1 MLTLGPLAFAA
12 PLALIAFLALPALWM
27 LLRATPPAPNVVVF
41 APIRLL
47 QRLARTPET
56 PQTTPWWLIALRL
69 ILAALVILALA
80 RPIIQP
86 DTANDSEAPVLVIL
100 DDGWT
105 SAARWDAAREA
116 AQSTLQA
123 ARADGRAAAILFTAA
138 PADRA
143 PALRFGPA
151 GEALSRLE
159 AHDPHAWR
167 PDRASAATRLSAGLA
182 REGAPNRLETIWITD
197 AIAGDGEADRELA
210 RIASQA
216 GPLTILTPP
225 DEDLPLALTGVEA
238 SPDGFTAVIRRADA
252 EQPRNV
258 AVTALTADGRAIARA
273 AGFMEAGQAEARLTA
288 RLPLDLRNRIA
299 WLQIDGEASAGA
311 VHLTGD
317 RWRRPRVGLIRP
329 EGGDGQPLLSDL
341 HYAREALSGSAELVS
356 GDLDLVLEA
365 EPSVLVLVDQVQA
378 DDDRITTFLE
388 AGGLVIR
395 FAGPRLAAAPDT
407 LLPAPLRQGGRLFGG
422 ALAWD
427 EAQGLSPFP
436 DESPFAG
443 LIIPAEATVE
453 RQVLAE
459 PGPALN
465 ARVWARLQDGTPL
478 VTADRRGEGWLVLF
492 HVTAGPAWS
501 SLPLSGLFPAMLE
514 RTLSLADTGRAAAPT
529 GGAWGLEQALTGRG
543 ALTDPPG
550 GSEPIPADQ
559 FTQARAAASTPP
571 GLWRLGAAG
580 AALNTVQAGDTLEP
594 IARNLP
600 GATYAVRG
608 EAVERRLAGPLL
620 TAALILLAL
629 DTLIALALAGRL
641 PTLRRLRKA
650 APVLL
655 AASFLGVL
663 TPQLSE
669 AQEPTLGP
677 AENALE
683 VRLAYVL
690 TDDARIDQLSRAG
703 LAGLS
708 RESTRRSAV
717 EPAEPVGVDIE
728 TDPIVFYPVVYWP
741 ITLDAPALSME
752 ASRKVQAYLDAGGL
766 IIFDTRDGAE
776 AALRGQPHPGLVRT
790 LEDVDLPALE
800 PIPGDHVIGRSF
812 YLLDDFP
819 GRYPGGTVWVEA
831 AGAGASRDGV
841 SGVVIGSADWAAAW
855 AVDETGRPLAPVEGG
870 PRQRELAIR
879 FGVNVAMYALTGN
892 YKADQVHVPAILER
906 LGQE

>member
-1 MLTLGPLAFAA
+1 MLSVGPLAFAA

-27 LLRATPPAPNVVVF
+27 LLRATPPAPSTVVF

-69 ILAALVILALA
+69 FMAALIILALA
-80 RPIIQP
+80 RPILQP
-86 DTANDSEAPVLVIL
+86 DPASESDAPALVIL

-105 SAARWDAAREA
+105 SAAHWEAARDAARARLE
-116 AQSTLQA
+116 A
-123 ARADGRAAAILFTAA
+123 ARADGREAALLFTAERGE
-138 PADRA
+138 RA
-143 PALRFGPA
+143 PRLQFRSA
-151 GEALSRLE
+151 GETLARLE
-159 AHDPHAWR
+159 AHQPFAWPVQR
-167 PDRASAATRLSAGLA
+167 GSASQRLTQALQVQGAPARIETVWISDGLSGSDEGDQALA
-182 REGAPNRLETIWITD
+182 RA
-197 AIAGDGEADRELA
+197 AAA
-210 RIASQA
+210 A
-216 GPLTILTPP
+216 GPLTLLTPP
-225 DEDLPLALTGVEA
+225 ADEMALALSAVEA
-238 SPDGFTAVIRRADA
+238 SPDGFTAVVRRARSDTA
-252 EQPRNV
+252 RPV
-258 AVTALTADGRAIARA
+258 SVTALSADGRAVARA
-273 AGFMEAGQAEARLTA
+273 SGVMEAGEGEARLSA

-299 WLQIDGEASAGA
+299 RLQIDGEASAGA

-317 RWRRPRVGLIRP
+317 RWRRPRVGLVRP
-329 EGGDGQPLLSDL
+329 EGGDGQPLLSDFN
-341 HYAREALSGSAELVS
+341 YAREALSGAAEIVS
-356 GDLDLVLEA
+356 GDLETVLGAEPAALVLIDA
-365 EPSVLVLVDQVQA
+365 VRAQ
-378 DDDRITTFLE
+378 DDRITAFLQ

-395 FAGPRLAAAPDT
+395 FAGPRLAADPDT

-443 LIIPAEATVE
+443 LSAPAEATVE

-465 ARVWARLQDGTPL
+465 ARVWARLEDGTPL

-514 RTLSLADTGRAAAPT
+514 RTLSLADASRAAAPS
-529 GGAWGLEQALTGRG
+529 GGAWNIEQALTGRG
-543 ALTDPPG
+543 ALTDPTG
-550 GSEPIPADQ
+550 AAEPIPAEA
-559 FTQARAAASTPP
+559 FAQAEASPQTPP

-580 AALNTVQAGDTLEP
+580 AALNTVQPGDALEP

-608 EAVERRLAGPLL
+608 ESVERRLAGPLL
-620 TAALILLAL
+620 TLALILLAA

-641 PTLRRLRKA
+641 PTMRRPGSAVGSVA
-650 APVLL
+650 ALVLAGAL
-655 AASFLGVL
+655 ANAPDGRAQDLG
-663 TPQLSE
+663 Q
-669 AQEPTLGP
+669 

-683 VRLAYVL
+683 VRLAYI
-690 TDDARIDQLSRAG
+690 TTGDARIDQLSRAG

-717 EPAEPVGVDIE
+717 EPAEPVGVNIE
-728 TDPIVFYPVVYWP
+728 TDAIVFYPVLYWP
-741 ITLDAPALSME
+741 VTRDAPALSIE

-776 AALRGQPHPGLVRT
+776 ASLRSQPHPGLVRT

-800 PIPGDHVIGRSF
+800 AIPSDHVIGRSF
-812 YLLDDFP
+812 YLLDEFP

-841 SGVVIGSADWAAAW
+841 SGIVIGSADWASAW
-855 AVDETGRPLAPVEGG
+855 AVDESGRPLAPVEGG
-870 PRQRELAIR
+870 PRQREMAVR

-906 LGQE
+906 LGAE

>member
-1 MLTLGPLAFAA
+1 MLTFGPLAFAA

-27 LLRATPPAPNVVVF
+27 LLRATPPAPNVVIF

-80 RPIIQP
+80 RPILQP
-86 DTANDSEAPVLVIL
+86 DPASESDAPVLVIV

-105 SAARWDAAREA
+105 SAARWDAAQDA
-116 AQSTLQA
+116 ARARLEA
-123 ARADGRAAAILFTAA
+123 ARADGRRAAILFTAA
-138 PADRA
+138 PTERA
-143 PALRFGPA
+143 PALRFAPA
-151 GEALSRLE
+151 VEALARLD
-159 AHDPHAWR
+159 AHDPHAWA
-167 PDRASAATRLSAGLA
+167 PDRASAAERLRAGFA
-182 REGAPNRLETIWITD
+182 ADGAPGRIETVWITD
-197 AIAGDGEADRELA
+197 GIATDDEGDRALA
-210 RIASQA
+210 RTASSA
-216 GPLTILTPP
+216 GALSVLTPP
-225 DEDLPLALTGVEA
+225 LEDLPLALAAVEA
-238 SPDGFTAVIRRADA
+238 SPDGFIAVVRRADG
-252 EQPRNV
+252 ELTRDV
-258 AVTALTADGRAIARA
+258 SVTALTADGRAVARA
-273 AGFMEAGQAEARLTA
+273 SGTFQAGQTEARFTA

-299 WLQIDGEASAGA
+299 RMQLDGEPSAGA

-317 RWRRPRVGLIRP
+317 RWRRPRVGLVRP

-341 HYAREALSGSAELVS
+341 HYAREALSGAAEIVS
-356 GDLDLVLEA
+356 GDLELVLNA

-378 DDDRITTFLE
+378 DDERISAFLE

-436 DESPFAG
+436 DDSPFAG
-443 LIIPAEATVE
+443 LSIPAEATVE

-465 ARVWARLQDGTPL
+465 ARVWARLADGTPL

-514 RTLSLADTGRAAAPT
+514 RTLSLSDTGRAAAPT
-529 GGAWGLEQALTGRG
+529 GGAWSLEQALTGRG
-543 ALTDPPG
+543 VLTDPTG
-550 GSEPIPADQ
+550 AADPIPSDQ
-559 FTQARAAASTPP
+559 FSQARAAASTPP
-571 GLWRLGAAG
+571 GLWRLGTAG
-580 AALNTVQAGDTLEP
+580 AALNTVQPGDTLTP
-594 IARNLP
+594 LARNLP

-608 EAVERRLAGPLL
+608 ETVERRLAGPLL
-620 TAALILLAL
+620 TLALILLAV
-629 DTLIALALAGRL
+629 DTIIALALAGRL
-641 PTLRRLRKA
+641 PAVRRAAQA

-655 AASFLGVL
+655 AASMLTVL
-663 TPQLSE
+663 PPQMSE
-669 AQEPTLGP
+669 AQDAELGA

-690 TDDARIDQLSRAG
+690 TGDARIDQLSRAG
-703 LAGLS
+703 LSGLS

-717 EPAEPVGVDIE
+717 EPAEPVGVNIE
-728 TDPIVFYPVVYWP
+728 ADPIVFYPVVYWP
-741 ITLDAPALSME
+741 VTLDAPALSMD
-752 ASRKVQAYLDAGGL
+752 AARKVQAYLDAGGL

-776 AALRGQPHPGLVRT
+776 AALRGEPHPGLVRT
-790 LEDVDLPALE
+790 LDHVDLPPLE

-831 AGAGASRDGV
+831 AGSGASRDGV
-841 SGVVIGSADWAAAW
+841 SSVVIGSADWAAAW
-855 AVDETGRPLAPVEGG
+855 AVDESGRPLAPVEGG